1 MTDQAYDERDD
12 ERDDEREAREAAR
25 GPTERHEEGKP
36 QSSEGREQDE
46 AAPDSQPGS

>member
-1 MTDQAYDERDD
+1 MTDQAYD